1 MDRTLGQLWAN
12 PGSIS
17 VMEMMLFITLT
28 VILVTLLYVQVK
40 RDAIDLRWLITD
52 DLHRPSI
59 HKIAQLTALVVSTW
73 GFVVLILK
81 GSISETYYIGYM
93 VTWSGS
99 VALDK
104 YLSRDRRAGKR
115 EDDPEEAPK

>member
-1 MDRTLGQLWAN
+1 MDRTIGQLWAN

-17 VMEMMLFITLT
+17 LMEMLLVIILASILFVLI
-28 VILVTLLYVQVK
+28 YVQIK

-81 GSISETYYIGYM
+81 GTISETYYIGYM

-104 YLSRDRRAGKR
+104 YLSRDRR
-115 EDDPEEAPK
+115 EARRDTDTTESK